1 MPKGIPNKKYTGEF
15 KQMVVE
21 TMRKELLSYQETA
34 RRFEVRSDTQV
45 RSWERIYLEE
55 GPEGLYVERRGRNSH
70 GGGRP
75 AKQLKPMNLRSSCC
89 LKSPGLHDQPITI
102 TSNTGTTRTST
113 AISKN
118 RSQTYFAR
126 TKRDM
131 GIEGSPWNCAIVDIL
146 SITKR
151 FCV

>member
-55 GPEGLYVERRGRNSH
+55 GPEGLYVERRGRKST
-70 GGGRP
+70 GRP
-75 AKQLKPMNLRSSCC
+75 KKLKPEVEEDLIAEVQRLRAENAY
-89 LKSPGLHDQPITI
+89 LKKLRALVLEEERRGK
-102 TSNTGTTRTST
+102 GR
-113 AISKN
+113 K
-118 RSQTYFAR
+118 
-126 TKRDM
+126 
-131 GIEGSPWNCAIVDIL
+131 
-146 SITKR
+146 
-151 FCV
+151 

>member
-55 GPEGLYVERRGRNSH
+55 GPEGLYAEGRDETAMAAVVLQSSSSP
-70 GGGRP
+70 R
-75 AKQLKPMNLRSSCC
+75 LK
-89 LKSPGLHDQPITI
+89 KI
-102 TSNTGTTRTST
+102 
-113 AISKN
+113 
-118 RSQTYFAR
+118 
-126 TKRDM
+126 
-131 GIEGSPWNCAIVDIL
+131 
-146 SITKR
+146 
-151 FCV
+151 